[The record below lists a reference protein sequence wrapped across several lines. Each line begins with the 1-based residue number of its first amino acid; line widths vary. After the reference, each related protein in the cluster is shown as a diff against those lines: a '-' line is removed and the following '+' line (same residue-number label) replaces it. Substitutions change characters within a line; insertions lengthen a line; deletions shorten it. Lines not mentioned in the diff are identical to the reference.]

1 MIKREDELTGLREA
15 LFVAGLWALV
25 WGCAPSES
33 PNPPPVVPDLIGQ
46 ARQEYEAQRISTPP
60 MAGMPRRT
68 TPHSLD
74 QIRESI
80 PKAFRPR
87 SNPFALFPEEV
98 AFETGLRYRIIL
110 SKLPGYAVEF
120 TPPPEE
126 VPEELQPLDVPPYR
140 RLSGVFFGDTVSAIL
155 VMENGRGIVVV
166 PGMEIPGTEWRV
178 ESISADELVLVR
190 TTRRPYRQTVRLE
203 PGPPRPRGT
212 GAPGGAPP
220 PGGGAPAGAPG
231 AQPGGGATGVG

>member
-1 MIKREDELTGLREA
+1 MMKEESKLTWMREVM
-15 LFVAGLWALV
+15 FCAGLCALA
-25 WGCAPSES
+25 WGCAPSG
-33 PNPPPVVPDLIGQ
+33 NPTPVPTVPDLIGQ
-46 ARQEYEAQRISTPP
+46 ARQEYEAQRVSSPP
-60 MAGMPRRT
+60 MAGMPRQS
-68 TPHSLD
+68 TPHNLD

-87 SNPFALFPEEV
+87 GNPFALFPEEL

-140 RLSGVFFGDTVSAIL
+140 RLAGVFFGDTVSAIL
-155 VMENGRGIVVV
+155 VMENGRGIVVT

-203 PGPPRPRGT
+203 SAPPGARGA
-212 GAPGGAPP
+212 GQPSAPP
-220 PGGGAPAGAPG
+220 PAGGEQARPGAPG
-231 AQPGGGATGVG
+231 AQPRGPAGVG

>member
-1 MIKREDELTGLREA
+1 MSRREQELKMWKETFVVGLFA
-15 LFVAGLWALV
+15 LA
-25 WGCAPSES
+25 WGCAPSGS
-33 PNPPPVVPDLIGQ
+33 PTPPSPVPDLIGQ
-46 ARQEYEAQRISTPP
+46 ARQEYEAQRVSSPP
-60 MAGMPRRT
+60 MAGMPRQT
-68 TPHSLD
+68 SPHTLD

-87 SNPFALFPEEV
+87 NNPFALFPEEI
-98 AFETGLRYRIIL
+98 AFETGLRYQIIL
-110 SKLPGYAVEF
+110 GKLSGYAVEF

-155 VMENGRGIVVV
+155 VMENGRGMLVT

-190 TTRRPYRQTVRLE
+190 TTRRPHRQTVRLE
-203 PGPPRPRGT
+203 PGPPR
-212 GAPGGAPP
+212 APGAVQP
-220 PGGGAPAGAPG
+220 PGGGAQPRPGAPG
-231 AQPGGGATGVG
+231 VGGTGGPAGVG